1 MWKLAAAVCLSFVSP
16 ALSIDRPNLLVLVA
30 DDLRPDGIAALGN
43 PLVETPH
50 LDALAARSLVFTR
63 AFCSYPVCVVSR
75 TEMMTGRHHWEHRRD
90 GGPFREGQ
98 TTWPQAFRDA
108 GYETWQVGKW
118 HVSGRPSQRG
128 YTDVAGLFAGGGGK
142 FWKEGRTDRRGV
154 PVTGYTGWIF
164 QSEDGKTLFPDWGVG
179 LTPGIDERFA
189 EAALS
194 LIRRD
199 GEKPWFCHV
208 NFTAPHDP
216 LLPTEAGIARLREVP
231 IATPP
236 DFLPTHPFDHGNLDG
251 RDERLLPQPR
261 TEESVRELRRDY
273 FAVIEDLDRAVGTL
287 LAGLE
292 ASGEAENTFIV
303 FTSDHGLAAGSHGLA
318 GKQNQYDHTLR
329 VPLFIAGPGI
339 PPGRTAA
346 MVYLRELFPTTC
358 DLAAIAVPGSVTG
371 RSFAEVLKGESE
383 GHHDAVFGT
392 FTDTQRSMQ
401 TDDGWKVVFYPKA
414 DRWQLFDLK
423 SDPLELRNLADGKH
437 PRLDEMKERLGT
449 WRRVM
454 IDPVKES
461 GFQRGAE
468 VAEQSGSTGN
478 GESERGR
485 AGMGRSFDRSD
496 QLRMGPKR
504 VTPGWI
510 WREGI

>member
-1 MWKLAAAVCLSFVSP
+1 MRGFFALLCLILAARLP
-16 ALSIDRPNLLVLVA
+16 AADRPNFLVLVA

-43 PLVETPH
+43 PVVQTPH

-63 AFCSYPVCVVSR
+63 AFCSYPICVVSR
-75 TEMMTGRHHWEHRRD
+75 TEMMTGRHHWEDRGD
-90 GGPFREGQ
+90 GGPFGEGR
-98 TTWPQAFRDA
+98 TTWPEAFRDA
-108 GYETWQVGKW
+108 GYETWHVGKW
-118 HVSGRPSQRG
+118 HISGRPSQRG
-128 YTDVAGLFAGGGGK
+128 YTGVAGLFAGGGGK

-154 PVTGYTGWIF
+154 PVTGYAGWIF
-164 QSEDGKTLFPDWGVG
+164 QSEDGKTLFPEWGVG

-194 LIRRD
+194 LIGRG
-199 GEKPWFCHV
+199 GEKPWFCQV

-216 LLPTEAGIARLREVP
+216 LFPTDAGVARLRGAA
-231 IATPP
+231 IGRPP
-236 DFLPTHPFDHGNLDG
+236 DFLPTHPFDHGNFDG

-273 FAVIEDLDRAVGTL
+273 FAVIEDLDRAVGKL

-292 ASGEAENTFIV
+292 ASGEAENTVVV

-329 VPLFIAGPGI
+329 VPLFLAGPGI

-358 DLAAIAVPGSVTG
+358 DLAGIAVPGSVTG

-392 FTDTQRSMQ
+392 FTDTQRSMR
-401 TDDGWKVVFYPKA
+401 TEDGWKVVFYPKQ

-423 SDPLELRNLADGKH
+423 SDPLELRDLADANH
-437 PRLDEMKERLGT
+437 PRFAALRDRLEAWRKEAGDPILG
-449 WRRVM
+449 
-454 IDPVKES
+454 
-461 GFQRGAE
+461 
-468 VAEQSGSTGN
+468 
-478 GESERGR
+478 GR
-485 AGMGRSFDRSD
+485 
-496 QLRMGPKR
+496 
-504 VTPGWI
+504 
-510 WREGI
+510 

>member
-1 MWKLAAAVCLSFVSP
+1 MRKRTALIFLSLVSP
-16 ALSIDRPNLLVLVA
+16 ALSIDRPNLLILVA
-30 DDLRPDGIAALGN
+30 DDLRPDAIAALGN
-43 PLVETPH
+43 PLVQTPH

-63 AFCSYPVCVVSR
+63 AFCSYPICVVSR
-75 TEMMTGRHHWEHRRD
+75 TEMMTGRHHWEDRGD
-90 GGPFREGQ
+90 GGAFREGQ
-98 TTWPQAFRDA
+98 TTWPEAFREAD
-108 GYETWQVGKW
+108 YETWHVGKW

-128 YTDVAGLFAGGGGK
+128 YTGVAGLFAGGGGK

-154 PVTGYTGWIF
+154 TVTGYTGWIF
-164 QSEDGKTLFPDWGVG
+164 QSEDGKALFPEWGVG

-194 LIRRD
+194 LIRGG

-216 LLPTEAGIARLREVP
+216 LFPTEAGVARLRGAA
-231 IATPP
+231 IGTPP
-236 DFLPTHPFDHGNLDG
+236 DFLPTHPFDHGNFDG

-273 FAVIEDLDRAVGTL
+273 FAVIEDLDRAVGKL
-287 LAGLE
+287 LDGLE
-292 ASGEAENTFIV
+292 ASGEAENTVVV

-329 VPLFIAGPGI
+329 VPLFLAGPGI

-346 MVYLRELFPTTC
+346 MVYLRDLFPTTC
-358 DLAAIAVPGSVTG
+358 DLAGIAVPGSVTG

-401 TDDGWKVVFYPKA
+401 TEDGWKVVVYPRL

-423 SDPLELRNLADGKH
+423 SDPLELRDLANEGH
-437 PRLDEMKERLGT
+437 PRFAALQERLET
-449 WRRVM
+449 WRKEAG
-454 IDPVKES
+454 DPILTNASK
-461 GFQRGAE
+461 
-468 VAEQSGSTGN
+468 
-478 GESERGR
+478 
-485 AGMGRSFDRSD
+485 
-496 QLRMGPKR
+496 
-504 VTPGWI
+504 
-510 WREGI
+510 